1 MLRELC
7 LSNIVTKKK
16 KKATEI
22 HGQWPFQ
29 NITKTFVMHIDSLP
43 PSSLFNPLECL
54 WEKQQ
59 LCLYILLC
67 KTEPSQYMAFLSLV
81 FIEKFQML
89 ETHDSLEQIPSL
101 SQHVWTLAFRI
112 ESHQELWCL
121 ILSVGLYLYLSV
133 TNGNYVDMMKLFGM
147 KIQNLVKT

>member
-1 MLRELC
+1 MLG
-7 LSNIVTKKK
+7 T
-16 KKATEI
+16 
-22 HGQWPFQ
+22 Q
-29 NITKTFVMHIDSLP
+29 
-43 PSSLFNPLECL
+43 
-54 WEKQQ
+54 
-59 LCLYILLC
+59 
-67 KTEPSQYMAFLSLV
+67 
-81 FIEKFQML
+81 
-89 ETHDSLEQIPSL
+89 DSLEQIPSL